1 MRTGLP
7 SSMLLRAAI
16 PISTEKAPVRDVTVR
31 NTSIDEAETRV
42 QIKHV
47 ERLTFDNVTINGV
60 TVNATNESNADSFDD
75 ELTH

>member
-1 MRTGLP
+1 
-7 SSMLLRAAI
+7 MLLRAAI
-16 PISTEKAPVRDVTVR
+16 PISTEKAPVRNVTVR
-31 NTSIDEAETRV
+31 NTSIDEAETPV

-75 ELTH
+75 GLTH